1 MADMESGAPAV
12 DEAARRAMINRLKRL
27 EGQVRGLQS
36 MIESGKSCDE
46 VLTQLMA
53 AKSALNQIGLRII
66 SYSMK
71 TCFEGEEERGKDEL
85 IDEAL
90 EIFLKYVNCVK

>member
-1 MADMESGAPAV
+1 MADTNTSAPAV
-12 DEAARRAMINRLKRL
+12 DEAARRAMVNRLKRL

-36 MIESGKSCDE
+36 MIESGKPCDE

-71 TCFEGEEERGKDEL
+71 TCFEADGERGKDEL